1 MYHRPTSLDQPSLTF
16 ALILQQ
22 STKRNEND
30 YNTVPVIIM
39 PEEQQIYTAIPVRKG
54 DEAVTDKTSEALEE
68 PLLDVESQI
77 DENDTDEEEEEL
89 WVHWP
94 SRWW

>member
-1 MYHRPTSLDQPSLTF
+1 
-16 ALILQQ
+16 
-22 STKRNEND
+22 
-30 YNTVPVIIM
+30 M

-54 DEAVTDKTSEALEE
+54 DEAVTDKTSEALLLEE

-89 WVHWP
+89 WVDWP